1 MEKIAGQS
9 NQCKN
14 PGDCRVILVEDDA
27 MLALVLSSE
36 LETAG
41 IKFCAATDG
50 LEALELI
57 RSHRPDVLLLDIS
70 MPGLNG
76 FQLIEAIRTDPDL
89 EDLRKMNIV
98 VHTSMELTHE
108 DELRLTLNGKMEL
121 ITKSK
126 AVDDLATVVL
136 KICSEN

>member
-41 IKFCAATDG
+41 IKFCAATNG

-57 RSHRPDVLLLDIS
+57 RSHRPDLLLLDIT
-70 MPGLNG
+70 MPGLSG
-76 FQLIEAIRTDPDL
+76 YELIQVIRTDPDL
-89 EDLRKMNIV
+89 EDLRAMNVI
-98 VHTSMELTHE
+98 VHTSMDLTRE
-108 DELRLTLNGKMEL
+108 ERLRVTLNGKVEI

-126 AVDDLATVVL
+126 AVDDIAAVVL
-136 KICSEN
+136 KMYSEN